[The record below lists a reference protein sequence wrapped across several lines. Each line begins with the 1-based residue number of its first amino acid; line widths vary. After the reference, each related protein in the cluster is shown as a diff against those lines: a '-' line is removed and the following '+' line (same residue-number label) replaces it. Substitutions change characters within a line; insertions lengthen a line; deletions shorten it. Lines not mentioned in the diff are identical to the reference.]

1 MVKGCWG
8 HTLTAFSL
16 GLELTEVMEFGGSL
30 EPWTG
35 SYEKEHKIANITLL
49 QFSEVFT
56 KGIAKIALLYCP
68 EHIYE

>member
-1 MVKGCWG
+1 MVKGRWG

-16 GLELTEVMEFGGSL
+16 GTELTEVMEFGGSL

-35 SYEKEHKIANITLL
+35 SYEKQPKIANITLL

-56 KGIAKIALLYCP
+56 KGIAKKNTLVLS
-68 EHIYE
+68 